1 MVPALY
7 LHVPFCP
14 SVCPY
19 CDFHKMLRHEGLVA
33 RYLDRLEEEIHENA
47 RLYPGPLN
55 TVYLGGGTPSHLRDD
70 ELTRLLGAIDAA
82 WGKHGRI
89 ETTLEADPL
98 TFDQDRLALFA
109 SLGIDRVSLGLQSAQ
124 DAVLHYLGR
133 LHDGAQGLEAVGM
146 ALQSPMRV
154 NVDVMTSIEGQDLE
168 LDLRTVAEA
177 GARHVSVYSLTIE
190 ENTPFGR
197 RGYRVDEDLD
207 AAAFELTSQVLAE
220 YGLERYEVSNYAA
233 HGHESRHNLGYWHGG
248 HYLGLG
254 PSASAYLPAHGPFGA
269 RIKQPPL
276 KGWLSGAE
284 PEIDVL
290 DADSFTLERLLTG
303 LRTREGVDLAALRDR
318 TGVAL
323 EDTAA
328 RWLNDTTRH
337 GLLHLAGD
345 SLRATP
351 TGLQR
356 LDAVMRAFVG
366 SRRLVGAV
374 GRRPNGVVSRS

>member
-1 MVPALY
+1 
-7 LHVPFCP
+7 
-14 SVCPY
+14 
-19 CDFHKMLRHEGLVA
+19 MLRHEGLVA
-33 RYLDRLEEEIHENA
+33 RYLDRLEGEIGANA
-47 RLYPGPLN
+47 LLYPGPLT

-82 WGKHGRI
+82 WGRDGRV

-109 SLGIDRVSLGLQSAQ
+109 ALGVDRLSLGLQSTQ
-124 DAVLHYLGR
+124 DDVLRFLGR
-133 LHDGAQGLEAVGM
+133 LHDGAQGVDAVGM
-146 ALQSPMRV
+146 ALRSPLRV
-154 NVDVMTSIEGQDLE
+154 NVDVMTSMEGQDLE

-177 GARHVSVYSLTIE
+177 GTRHVSVYGLTIE

-207 AAAFELTSQVLAE
+207 AAAFELTSRVLAE
-220 YGLERYEVSNYAA
+220 FGLERYEVSNFAA
-233 HGHESRHNLGYWHGG
+233 QGQESRHNLGYWRGDY
-248 HYLGLG
+248 YLGLG
-254 PSASAYLPAHGPFGA
+254 PSASAYVPAHGPFGA

-276 KGWLSGAE
+276 KGWLTGAE

-290 DADSFTLERLLTG
+290 DADSFILERLLTG
-303 LRTREGVDLAALRDR
+303 LRTRDGVDLAALRDR

-328 RWLNDTTRH
+328 RWLSDTTH
-337 GLLHLAGD
+337 HELLSLEGD
-345 SLRATP
+345 SLTATP

-366 SRRLVGAV
+366 SRRLVS
-374 GRRPNGVVSRS
+374 VSRS